1 MQKRHSLAAAAALAL
16 LAAGCGARKEDGIS
30 VSDAWIRM
38 PAVKGQPGAA
48 YFKIEGGAEGA
59 QLLGI
64 SSPLA
69 SRIEL
74 HESMEKGGMSSMK
87 RLRQVDFDYQ
97 GKLVFEPGGKH
108 AMVFGLKPQVKP
120 GTKLPLTF
128 AFNAA
133 PPVTLDAQVRDAAGE
148 SHAGH

>member
-1 MQKRHSLAAAAALAL
+1 MQKRHTLAAAAALAL
-16 LAAGCGARKEDGIS
+16 LASACGGRREDGIS
-30 VSDAWIRM
+30 VTEAWVRM

-48 YFKIEGGAEGA
+48 YFNIEGGAEGA

-74 HESMEKGGMSSMK
+74 HESMEQGGMSNMK
-87 RLRQVDFDYQ
+87 RLKQVDFDYK
-97 GKLVFEPGGKH
+97 GKLAFQPGGKH
-108 AMVFGLKPQVKP
+108 AMVFGLEPQVKP

-133 PPVTLDAQVRDAAGE
+133 PPVTIDAEVRDAAGE